1 MSFAICG
8 RPRRGAV
15 AFVAAGALAVGGC
28 GSGGNDEA
36 AKKGYY
42 GAINSFCQDIKG
54 AAANVQQNA
63 SAVQSGG
70 GTSDPRA
77 AVRQLGSALQDFADT
92 TDKALGR
99 IRKVKVPG
107 DFKDFNSKV
116 VTAFGGVVQRL
127 QGAAQATQ
135 SGDPKAL
142 AKLGNDLNAAK
153 LPDLP
158 KDVAGGAPD
167 CVGISR

>member
-1 MSFAICG
+1 MSVLTSG
-8 RPRRGAV
+8 RPGRGAV
-15 AFVAAGALAVGGC
+15 ALVAAAALALVAC
-28 GSGGNDEA
+28 GSGGNDKA
-36 AKKGYY
+36 VKKSYY
-42 GAINSFCQDIKG
+42 AAINGFCRDIKG
-54 AAANVQQNA
+54 AADNVQQNA
-63 SAVQSGG
+63 SAVQSG

-99 IRKVKVPG
+99 VRKVKVPG
-107 DFKDFNSKV
+107 DFKDFNAKV

-135 SGDPKAL
+135 GGDPKAL
-142 AKLGNDLNAAK
+142 VKLGNDLSAAK

-158 KDVAGGAPD
+158 KDVAGGAQD